1 MYLTMKKTT
10 TFEYR
15 FPLPNGLHAR
25 PASAIMERVKL
36 LDCQVQI
43 TNLSN
48 QKTANAS
55 SVLSMISCDIA
66 LGDQCLIA
74 IEGESGQVDI
84 AQQQLLQF
92 LNGDFHH
99 CDDALAESPA
109 TDDKKPLPYM
119 LQCEPMQSL
128 RGVSVSPGIGFGEV
142 MHLDEPVL
150 VLSVDGVEQGTINE
164 ENQRFMQARKQLL
177 ADMEQELKDSAGAQ
191 QAIIKAHLALLED
204 PELVSHLSQKLL
216 AGLSL
221 LGAVLATQQHYE
233 QLIVGVS
240 NPYLQERVLDIR
252 DICSR
257 LITTAYGPQSFQAV
271 AQSLSEDTVCIASH
285 LAPSQFLALDRTY
298 LKGLVLESGGSTS
311 HTVILARSFGIPVL
325 VGVEQA
331 RQHMPA
337 GKPCI
342 LDADNG
348 LLIANPSSAVCRYYQ
363 LEQDKL
369 TRLSKRRQRYLHDQT
384 KTTDGHFM
392 EVAANI
398 ASAEEAVSAFAN
410 GAEGIGLFRTEMLF
424 MDRTEAPDE
433 EEQLAIYRQALQCA
447 GERPVIIRTMDI
459 GGDKPVDYFQIGAEE
474 NPFLGYRAVRIYP
487 EYLDHFKTQL
497 RAIFRAAVYG
507 QCKIMVP
514 MVATVAEARWLR
526 AISNDVIAELIE
538 QHIDHNPHVPLGMM
552 LEVPSCAFII
562 DQLVRYV
569 DFFSIGSNDL
579 TQYFLAAD
587 RGNDRVEYL
596 YDSLNPSFLRLLK
609 HIVDEVH
616 QAGSWVGMCGEFAGD
631 PAHLPLLVGLQLDE
645 ISLGAPRIPEVKEA
659 ISTLNA
665 ETCKALLAEAMSKE
679 TSNDVRILLAGHRQS
694 SVDNLPLLTPETIL
708 VNADCRN
715 KAEVIKTM
723 IDNLLVNGRLL
734 DEQGAESAIWERE
747 SISPTM
753 LGFGIAIPHCKSDSI
768 AANTISIMKLKEPI
782 LWNEGDEMLTDTVF
796 MLTVRASDAGNTHM
810 KIFAQ
815 LARRIMRDEFR
826 TTLAACRGQQELMS
840 YISQELEL

>member
-1 MYLTMKKTT
+1 MKNKL

-25 PASAIMERVKL
+25 PASAIMERVKSL
-36 LDCQVQI
+36 GYTVQI
-43 TNLSN
+43 TNLTN

-66 LGDQCLIA
+66 MGDQCLIV
-74 IEGESGQVDI
+74 IEGESENLAI
-84 AQQQLLQF
+84 AAQQLLQF
-92 LNGDFHH
+92 LNGDFHN
-99 CDDALAESPA
+99 CDDAVVELPA

-119 LQCEPMQSL
+119 LQREPMHSF
-128 RGVSVSPGIGFGEV
+128 RGVSVSPGVGAGKV
-142 MHLDEPVL
+142 MHLGEPVL
-150 VLSVDGVEQGTINE
+150 VLSVDSVEQGSIDE
-164 ENQRFMQARKQLL
+164 ESQRFAKVREQLL
-177 ADMEQELKDSAGAQ
+177 AVMNQEAQQSGGEQ
-191 QAIIKAHLALLED
+191 QAIVRAHLALLED
-204 PELVSHLSQKLL
+204 PELVGHLKQGLL
-216 AGLSL
+216 AGLSV
-221 LGAVLATQQHYE
+221 LGAVLATQHHYE
-233 QLIVGVS
+233 QLIAGAS
-240 NPYLQERVLDIR
+240 NHYLRERVLDIR

-257 LITTAYGPQSFQAV
+257 LIVTAYGPQSFQTV
-271 AQSLSEDTVCIASH
+271 EQNLSEDTVCIASH
-285 LAPSQFLALDRTY
+285 LAPSQFLALDRAY
-298 LKGLVLESGGSTS
+298 LKGLVLESGGSAS

-325 VGVEQA
+325 VGVDQA
-331 RQHMPA
+331 RQHIPA
-337 GKPCI
+337 GERCI
-342 LDADNG
+342 LDADNR
-348 LLIANPSSAVCRYYQ
+348 LLIAEPSSAVCRYYQ
-363 LEQDKL
+363 LEQHKL
-369 TRLSKRRQRYLHDQT
+369 ARLSERRQRYLNDKAQ
-384 KTTDGHFM
+384 TTDGHII

-398 ASAEEAVSAFAN
+398 ASAEEALSAFAN
-410 GAEGIGLFRTEMLF
+410 GAEGIGLFRTEMLY

-433 EEQLAIYRQALQCA
+433 EEQLAIYRQALEC
-447 GERPVIIRTMDI
+447 GGDRPVIIRTMDI
-459 GGDKPVDYFQIGAEE
+459 GGDKPVDYFRIGAEE

-497 RAIFRAAVYG
+497 RAIFRAAVHG

-526 AISNDVIAELIE
+526 EISNQVTAELAE
-538 QHIDHNPHVPLGMM
+538 QQIDHNPQVPLGMM

-587 RGNDRVEYL
+587 RGNDRVDYL

-616 QAGSWVGMCGEFAGD
+616 KAGSWVGMCGEFAGD
-631 PAHLPLLVGLQLDE
+631 PDHMPLLVGLQLDE

-665 ETCKALLAEAMSKE
+665 DACKALLAEAMSQE
-679 TSNDVRILLAGHRQS
+679 TTDDVRTLLARHRQVS
-694 SVDNLPLLTPETIL
+694 ANDLAILTPETIL
-708 VNADCRN
+708 VDADCRN
-715 KAEVIKTM
+715 KAEVIKTL
-723 IDNLLVNGRLL
+723 IDNLQVNDRLL
-734 DEQGAESAIWERE
+734 DVQEAETAIWERE
-747 SISPTM
+747 GISPTM

-768 AANTISIMKLKEPI
+768 AANTISIMKLKEPV

-826 TTLAACRGQQELMS
+826 TTLATCRGQQELMG